1 MKRSELRNIIKE
13 EIEGMLNEQQHIFYP
28 RLYYVIGVD
37 PSSRKYAFW
46 PDAFSNK
53 TRKGNRPGR
62 TLGNNP
68 LGIEEVMIIMKDKG
82 YYDLQT
88 ITGTELAIM
97 IAKNET
103 TTTSPFNS
111 PTRIKINI

>member
-1 MKRSELRNIIKE
+1 MKRSELKNIIKE
-13 EIEGMLNEQQHIFYP
+13 EIEGILSEQQQIFYP
-28 RLYYVIGVD
+28 GLYYVIGVD
-37 PSSRKYAFW
+37 PSSQKYAFW

-53 TRKGNRPGR
+53 TRKGNLPGR
-62 TLGNNP
+62 TFGDNP

-103 TTTSPFNS
+103 TTPSPFNS
-111 PTRIKINI
+111 PTRIKINM